1 MNKLTVILPAAGKGT
16 RLNLPYPKE
25 ILRLNKEKALIDN
38 SFDLFD
44 GLPRNKVKFVVVINE
59 EKTEIVK
66 YLAKYKARYDICFT
80 YQNPDEIEY
89 TGAIK
94 SAKHLFGENN
104 IVLLPDTLLTLPKGV
119 SLAQTV
125 QHHLDKYEFAFLFKP
140 ETDKQMLM
148 TKGCLQLD
156 KNLRVLAY
164 EDKPSDNIFKFNGY
178 WCSFAFKKGAF
189 DECIAFMEQS
199 TLKRRQPELL
209 IEQTPIF
216 KSKAIEVED
225 FKDLGTWDEIGKL
238 LSKDNSNKM
247 LG

>member
-25 ILRLNKEKALIDN
+25 ILRLNKEKALIDS

-44 GLPRNKVKFVVVINE
+44 GLPRNQVEFVVVINE
-59 EKTEIVK
+59 EKTEIIK
-66 YLAKYKARYDICFT
+66 YLAKYKSRYNVSFT

-104 IVLLPDTLLTLPKGV
+104 IVLLPDTILTLPKGV
-119 SLAQTV
+119 CLAKTI
-125 QHHLDKYEFAFLFKP
+125 QHNLEKYEFAFLFKP
-140 ETDKQMLM
+140 ETHEQMLT
-148 TKGCLQLD
+148 TKGCVQLD
-156 KNLRVLAY
+156 KNMRVLAY
-164 EDKPSDNIFKFNGY
+164 EDKPSDDISKFNGY

-189 DECIAFMEQS
+189 DKCIAFMEQS

-225 FKDLGTWDEIGKL
+225 FKDLGTWGEITKI
-238 LSKDNSNKM
+238 LSQS
-247 LG
+247 

>member
-25 ILRLNKEKALIDN
+25 ILRLNKEKALIDS

-44 GLPRNKVKFVVVINE
+44 GLPRDHVEFVVIINE
-59 EKTEIVK
+59 EKTEIIK
-66 YLAKYKARYDICFT
+66 YLAKYKSRYNVSFT

-104 IVLLPDTLLTLPKGV
+104 IVLLPDTLLTLPTGV
-119 SLAQTV
+119 CLTQTI
-125 QHHLDKYEFAFLFKP
+125 QHNLEEFEFAFLFKR
-140 ETDKQMLM
+140 ETHEQMLT
-148 TKGCLQLD
+148 TKGCVQLD
-156 KNLRVLAY
+156 KNMRVLAY
-164 EDKPSDNIFKFNGY
+164 EDKPSDEISKFNGY
-178 WCSFAFKKGAF
+178 WCSFAFKKEAF
-189 DECIAFMEQS
+189 DKCIAFMEQS

-225 FKDLGTWDEIGKL
+225 FKDLGTWGEITKI
-238 LSKDNSNKM
+238 LSQS
-247 LG
+247 

>member
-25 ILRLNKEKALIDN
+25 ILRLNQEKALIDN

-44 GLPRNKVKFVVVINE
+44 DVPRNQVEFVIVINE

-66 YLAKYKARYDICFT
+66 YLAKYKSRYDVSFT
-80 YQNPDEIEY
+80 YQKPDEIEY

-125 QHHLDKYEFAFLFKP
+125 QHRLAKYEFAFLFKP
-140 ETDKQMLM
+140 ETDEQMLM
-148 TKGCLQLD
+148 TKGCVQLD
-156 KNLRVLAY
+156 ESMGVLAY
-164 EDKPSDNIFKFNGY
+164 EDKPLDNIYKFNGY
-178 WCSFAFKKGAF
+178 WCSFAFKKRAF
-189 DECIAFMEQS
+189 DQCIAFMEQS
-199 TLKRRQPELL
+199 TLKLGRPKLL

-216 KSKAIEVED
+216 KSKSIEVED
-225 FKDLGTWDEIGKL
+225 FKDLGTWDQITKI
-238 LSKDNSNKM
+238 LSES
-247 LG
+247 